1 MRSLEASLTKK
12 KLSKLLNKEKKSAL
26 SQVNIQNVL
35 LFTFAD
41 SLAPNAHGAE
51 EVFTQMTGLDAREA
65 VFTILRVSRAM
76 RASVSC
82 PREKSLR

>member
-1 MRSLEASLTKK
+1 M
-12 KLSKLLNKEKKSAL
+12 
-26 SQVNIQNVL
+26 NIQNVL